1 MSILESICREM
12 DFGRRAALVSVVEQ
26 SASSPR
32 HAGAAMLVGPD
43 GIVAGTIGGGAM
55 EAKAIEAGKRVLEG
69 DAVEFVDFDLTN
81 SDAAKS
87 DMICGGRMRFFVEP
101 LKPDSPT
108 SVLFKRLRIAS
119 AMGDA
124 MFCVVPE
131 KAPHARRLCRMDAG
145 EWPLPA
151 ELRDRI
157 REKKEKG
164 ELLSPC
170 VITTSDKLTFVIEP
184 WIAPFR
190 LVLAGGGH
198 VSLATAKV
206 AASTDFMISVIDDRE
221 EFSNSLRFPMAALTR
236 VSPEY
241 EDCFRDFH
249 FDGNTFV
256 AIMTRGHLFDAK
268 VLRQALQTKAGY
280 IGMIGSRRKIAM
292 VYDKL
297 RKEGVS
303 DEELAR
309 VTAPIGLPIGAET
322 PEEIAVSITA
332 QLIEVR
338 ARKEGSTRHLDA
350 FRSGI

>member
-1 MSILESICREM
+1 MSILGSICKEM
-12 DFGRRAALVSVVEQ
+12 ESGRRAALVSVVEQ

-32 HAGAAMLVGPD
+32 HAGASMLVGPD
-43 GIVAGTIGGGAM
+43 GILAGTIGGGLM
-55 EAKAIEAGKRVLEG
+55 EAKAIEAGKRVLAG

-87 DMICGGRMRFFVEP
+87 DMICGGKMRLFVEP
-101 LKPDSPT
+101 LKADKPT
-108 SVLFKRLRIAS
+108 SVLFQRLRIAS

-131 KAPHARRLCRMDAG
+131 KAPHARRLCRLEAK

-151 ELRDRI
+151 ELRDCI
-157 REKKEKG
+157 REKKENG
-164 ELLSPC
+164 GLLSPC
-170 VITTSDKLTFVIEP
+170 VITTSDGLTFVVEP
-184 WIAPFR
+184 WIPPFR
-190 LVLAGGGH
+190 LILAGGGH
-198 VSLATAKV
+198 VSLATARV

-221 EFSNSLRFPMAALTR
+221 EFSNAQRFPMAALTR
-236 VSPEY
+236 VAPEY
-241 EDCFRDFH
+241 EDCFRDFR
-249 FDGNTFV
+249 FDANTFV
-256 AIMTRGHLFDAK
+256 AIMTRGHLYDAE

-303 DEELAR
+303 EEDLAR

-332 QLIEVR
+332 QLIEAR
-338 ARKEGSTRHLDA
+338 ARKEGSTRHLDTFQA
-350 FRSGI
+350 SR

>member
-87 DMICGGRMRFFVEP
+87 DMICGGRMRLFVEP

-184 WIAPFR
+184 WIAPC
-190 LVLAGGGH
+190 
-198 VSLATAKV
+198 
-206 AASTDFMISVIDDRE
+206 
-221 EFSNSLRFPMAALTR
+221 
-236 VSPEY
+236 SPEA
-241 EDCFRDFH
+241 
-249 FDGNTFV
+249 GTFPWQ
-256 AIMTRGHLFDAK
+256 
-268 VLRQALQTKAGY
+268 RQ
-280 IGMIGSRRKIAM
+280 R
-292 VYDKL
+292 
-297 RKEGVS
+297 
-303 DEELAR
+303 
-309 VTAPIGLPIGAET
+309 
-322 PEEIAVSITA
+322 
-332 QLIEVR
+332 
-338 ARKEGSTRHLDA
+338 
-350 FRSGI
+350 